1 MYGMYVDII
10 AVTFVTFLNKCDCFT
25 KVDQTEVQEILSNT

>member
-1 MYGMYVDII
+1 MYVDII
-10 AVTFVTFLNKCDCFT
+10 AVTFLNKCDCFT